1 MCYLSTLSREQR
13 PETPLAQAT
22 SKDVVDVLV
31 TGTLTNPYYILFPEL
46 FVTFEVEFGQEAC
59 EEIFMSLVVSVED
72 SCVLA
77 ALRAALS

>member
-1 MCYLSTLSREQR
+1 M
-13 PETPLAQAT
+13 
-22 SKDVVDVLV
+22 